1 MRYYLKLS
9 AFSINEKLM
18 IGILTGKVKIFF
30 ELLVVTIVS
39 YFLADA
45 CYSLLFVEQAE
56 LPKTAIRTVSSNA
69 TAQKQIARNTFN
81 MIEQRNLLK
90 VQNVPHIPKPVLAPK
105 PPPVE
110 ALSISKRGFHLL
122 GTIYADIP
130 SQSWAIVLYKNKQ
143 SLYKIGTSVGGWKIA
158 SIKRREIIL
167 QRKDMKE
174 RLLIDATGKGAVAQV
189 GTNIHER
196 VLARKYVKN
205 ELKDLDKIAQSI
217 QLEPKQVAQSK
228 GLQVSS
234 LRTKSFFY
242 NMGLRKGDLLVQAN
256 GKVFASLSDA
266 ASLMSM
272 LDNNNISLDI
282 IRKGKRQT
290 LTYRLV
296 N

>member
-1 MRYYLKLS
+1 
-9 AFSINEKLM
+9 M
-18 IGILTGKVKIFF
+18 IGILTGKVKIFI
-30 ELLVVTIVS
+30 ELLAVTIVS

-45 CYSLLFVEQAE
+45 CYSLFFIEQAAS
-56 LPKTAIRTVSSNA
+56 PKTAIRIASTNV

-81 MIEQRNLLK
+81 MIERRNLLK
-90 VQNVPHIPKPVLAPK
+90 VQNVPPKPKPVPAPT
-105 PPPVE
+105 PPRVE
-110 ALSISKRGFHLL
+110 ALSISKRGFYLL

-143 SLYKIGTSVGGWKIA
+143 SLYKIGTVVGGWKITE
-158 SIKRREIIL
+158 IKRREIIL
-167 QRKDMKE
+167 QRKNMKE
-174 RLLIDATGKGAVAQV
+174 RLLIDAKGVVAQAV
-189 GTNIHER
+189 KNINER
-196 VLARKYVKN
+196 VLARGYVKN
-205 ELKDLDKIAQSI
+205 QLKNIDKIAQSI

-228 GLQVSS
+228 GLQISF
-234 LRTKSFFY
+234 LRLKSFFY

-272 LDNNNISLDI
+272 LDSNNISLDI